1 LVESRFRR
9 QLFFWIFVLPALAA
23 YALFFLYPFAQGIRI
38 SFTNWDGLT
47 PRAPISLPRAEF
59 ESRILQRLA
68 RPADRAFLLEVYHLD
83 EADDLYKR
91 YELSGARRYRVYALL
106 RAAGWQPDNYRW
118 VGLANYLAI
127 FTGRVEERFYPRR
140 LQVRHFNPDSS
151 LPAAILARDFERVIL
166 PALPGEGERAF
177 LRSFYEPS
185 SEGYILKPEY
195 DEFSLED
202 RVWLLP
208 EVEREGAVASTE
220 VDRFLQGVKNA
231 GLSQDRGALERAV
244 GDFLAGG
251 PISAAGAAQARQA
264 AEEMFG
270 LGRLKSLL
278 ASAWVQQSFDLG
290 VVGFTLFFTFFNVLC
305 SNLLAFFIAMALDA
319 RLKSRNALRSV
330 FFLPN
335 VLSMVVV
342 ALVWSFVF
350 YHLLPALTGIDK
362 WMGDPAKAPWLI
374 VMVQVWRESGYLMVI
389 YLAGLQTIPADVL
402 EAAMIDGT
410 GFWGRLRRI
419 TLPLLVPAF
428 TVCLFLSLS
437 NSLKCFDLVYAMVGP
452 SGYAVGT
459 VPLVMDIF
467 FDAFAKRLAGLAT
480 AKAILLFLAIVL
492 ITGVQL
498 SVMKRREVQQ

>member
-1 LVESRFRR
+1 
-9 QLFFWIFVLPALAA
+9 
-23 YALFFLYPFAQGIRI
+23 
-38 SFTNWDGLT
+38 
-47 PRAPISLPRAEF
+47 
-59 ESRILQRLA
+59 
-68 RPADRAFLLEVYHLD
+68 
-83 EADDLYKR
+83 
-91 YELSGARRYRVYALL
+91 
-106 RAAGWQPDNYRW
+106 
-118 VGLANYLAI
+118 LANYLAI

-140 LQVRHFNPDSS
+140 FQVRHFNPDSG
-151 LPAAILARDFERVIL
+151 LPAAIPSRDFERVFL
-166 PALPGEGERAF
+166 PNLGSEQEREFA
-177 LRSFYEPS
+177 RSFFVASP
-185 SEGYILKPEY
+185 EGYALKPEL
-195 DEFSLED
+195 DEFGLED
-202 RVWLLP
+202 RIWLLP
-208 EVEREGAVASTE
+208 EVDQQGSVLSGE
-220 VDRFLQGVKNA
+220 VDRFLAGVKSA
-231 GLSQDRGALERAV
+231 GLAQDRGALEEGLR
-244 GDFLAGG
+244 DFLERNPLSGES
-251 PISAAGAAQARQA
+251 SARARA
-264 AEEMFG
+264 TAEELFR

-278 ASAWVQQSFDLG
+278 GSAWVQQDFDLG
-290 VVGFTLFFTFFNVLC
+290 VVGFTLFFTFFNVVG

-319 RLKSRNALRSV
+319 RLKSRNVLRSV

-374 VMVQVWRESGYLMVI
+374 VAVQVWRESGYLMVI

-402 EAAMIDGT
+402 EAALIDGT
-410 GFWGRLRRI
+410 GFWGRLAHI
-419 TLPLLVPAF
+419 TLLLVPAL

-492 ITGVQL
+492 ITGTQL
-498 SVMKRREVQQ
+498 TVMKRREVQQ